1 LEEGAVVGAFCEV
14 ARSIFQSDVH
24 VHSGYFGDSILDRLA
39 AEACGMPFI
48 ACVWKGF
55 VEEGLEASKQIDA
68 PQGILNIF
76 K

>member
-1 LEEGAVVGAFCEV
+1 MIRIQDLT
-14 ARSIFQSDVH
+14 IQS
-24 VHSGYFGDSILDRLA
+24 LA

-55 VEEGLEASKQIDA
+55 VEEGLEASKQIDSPKA
-68 PQGILNIF
+68 ILDMF